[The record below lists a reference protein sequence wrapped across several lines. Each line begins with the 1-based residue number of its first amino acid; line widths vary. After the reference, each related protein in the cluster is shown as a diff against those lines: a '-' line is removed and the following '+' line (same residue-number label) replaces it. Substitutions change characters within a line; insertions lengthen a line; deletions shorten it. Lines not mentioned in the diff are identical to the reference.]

1 MAEAFT
7 KPSLFAAYT
16 NLLESEC
23 ISDDCLSE
31 NPDTNIVDDNAEEP

>member
-7 KPSLFAAYT
+7 TPSLFAAYA

-23 ISDDCLSE
+23 ISDDCLLE
-31 NPDTNIVDDNAEEP
+31 NPDNNVVDDNAEEP